1 MLPENL
7 EQRVTALESQVR
19 ELADRVR
26 ASEQDAAAARVLAGA
41 ADRDV
46 TEFVGEFR
54 DFRRATIGSFNALR
68 EDFTALREEMTER
81 FSHVEERFSRVD
93 DGFTEM
99 RGKLDRAAAGNS
111 ASSSSSNN
119 SSPTKADAPG
129 SAQYGGCRSGNIG
142 KWRTLVVSRSA
153 STTMAVAA
161 IR

>member
-81 FSHVEERFSRVD
+81 FSHVEERFSRVY

-99 RGKLDRAAAGNS
+99 RGKLDGAAAGQQRIVELIEQLI
-111 ASSSSSNN
+111 
-119 SSPTKADAPG
+119 ADQG
-129 SAQYGGCRSGNIG
+129 
-142 KWRTLVVSRSA
+142 
-153 STTMAVAA
+153 
-161 IR
+161 